1 MPPQQQELRRN
12 YIGLVSDDSIE
23 EHPTVEPVAKPG
35 HLVKDL
41 LVALMAAV
49 LKPRRETR
57 S

>member
-12 YIGLVSDDSIE
+12 YIDLVSDDSIE